1 MKEQIVISGI
11 GGQGVLFVTRVL
23 AEAAIER
30 NLEVL
35 TSETHG
41 MAMRGGTVISHVKVG
56 PFTSPLIRMGQADCG
71 LFLHAGN
78 LEVHRGFLK
87 PEGRIFIN
95 AGRNGTAEAID
106 ATRLAREHGS
116 LVIANLVLLG
126 FAVRQGGL
134 FCDAATIEAVL
145 RRISPARQLDL
156 NLEGFRPEGPGYWVE
171 WESKDSIN
179 KEGKR

>member
-1 MKEQIVISGI
+1 MKQQIVVSGI
-11 GGQGVLFVTRVL
+11 GGQGVLFVTRIL
-23 AEAAIER
+23 AEAAIEKG
-30 NLEVL
+30 LEVL

-56 PFTSPLIRMGQADCG
+56 PFTSPLIRTGQADIG

-87 PEGRIFIN
+87 PGGVIYMN
-95 AGRNGTAEAID
+95 AAGGGEIAAID
-106 ATRLAREHGS
+106 ATRIAREHGA

-126 FAVRQGGL
+126 FAVHAGGL

-145 RRISPARQLDL
+145 KRISSPKQLDL
-156 NLEGFRPEGPGYWVE
+156 NLAGFRLGGA
-171 WESKDSIN
+171 
-179 KEGKR
+179 